1 VVLPRP
7 RLQAIGIAAAAVWL
21 PCVLPLL
28 GIVNDSTHALT
39 TYLMCFV
46 VVPGMLVSAILQL
59 EGFWFGVIASSV
71 TAMIFTALYF
81 VARYWPRPSMQV
93 IMVIAAGLLA
103 FEAIGLGH
111 AFRA

>member
-1 VVLPRP
+1 
-7 RLQAIGIAAAAVWL
+7 
-21 PCVLPLL
+21 
-28 GIVNDSTHALT
+28 
-39 TYLMCFV
+39 
-46 VVPGMLVSAILQL
+46 MLVSAILQL